1 MPHHDR
7 LNENYFAGT
16 NTLAYF
22 PSRTVIKY
30 FRFTHKEDGSIDPEQ
45 TRSLIILERK
55 TIDILYNATVYFAFV
70 LVKSNIIE
78 VTANCGKALILLQ
91 RSKHKFK

>member
-1 MPHHDR
+1 MFPHHDR

-30 FRFTHKEDGSIDPEQ
+30 FGFTHKEDGSIDPE
-45 TRSLIILERK
+45 
-55 TIDILYNATVYFAFV
+55 
-70 LVKSNIIE
+70 
-78 VTANCGKALILLQ
+78 
-91 RSKHKFK
+91 